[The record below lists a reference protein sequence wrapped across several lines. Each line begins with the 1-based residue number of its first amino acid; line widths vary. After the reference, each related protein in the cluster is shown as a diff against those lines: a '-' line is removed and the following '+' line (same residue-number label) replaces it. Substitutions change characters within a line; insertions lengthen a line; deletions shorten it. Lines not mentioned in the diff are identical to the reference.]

1 MIRARH
7 PLIAVWMLVAVA
19 AVAHA
24 QTQAPSPPRPAG
36 EPPAQGAPQGS
47 SEQVAPKG
55 VPLPEGYRI
64 GAHDVLT
71 VLFWRDQ
78 DMSGDVTVRPDG
90 NITLP
95 LVNDIAAAGQTPE
108 QLRQAITDAAS
119 QFIES
124 PTVTVVVKQINS
136 RVVFITGEVAKPG
149 AYPLT
154 GRITVMQLIS
164 LAGGLREYADE
175 QDITVL
181 RVDKDRQVSLPFN
194 YKDVA
199 GGKKL
204 NQNILLQPGDT
215 VVVP

>member
-7 PLIAVWMLVAVA
+7 PLIAVWMLVAFA
-19 AVAHA
+19 AFAYA
-24 QTQAPSPPRPAG
+24 QTPAPPPSAAGTTG
-36 EPPAQGAPQGS
+36 EPTGEA
-47 SEQVAPKG
+47 APKG

-95 LVNDIAAAGQTPE
+95 LVNDIKAAGLTPE
-108 QLRQAITDAAS
+108 QLRQSITDAAA
-119 QFIES
+119 QFIET
-124 PTVTVVVKQINS
+124 PNVTVVVKKINS

-175 QDITVL
+175 KDITVL
-181 RVDKDRQVSLPFN
+181 RVENDQQVSLPFN

-199 GGKKL
+199 EGKKL